1 MDAPSPPPPQ
11 PLDPLTQQ
19 AEKQAQ
25 NQLVAGLQTQAR
37 GDMGSLMAAYGKLA
51 MNMGST
57 GTTPIA
63 NALFGKG

>member
-1 MDAPSPPPPQ
+1 MDAPSPPPVQ

-19 AEKQAQ
+19 AEQQAQ

-51 MNMGST
+51 MNMGAPAGGGI
-57 GTTPIA
+57 GTLA
-63 NALFGKG
+63 KA